1 MPPASC
7 RGGFT
12 VAVDLQSAAV
22 SCCNGFAYRPLR
34 GYRHQVLFARRHP
47 VLLRCHVVHQRY
59 QCLQR
64 LCRLEELRQLL
75 RGGNLELAVH
85 HSELLL
91 RVRQGDDCVHL
102 LLRRA
107 HHGLHR
113 LRESSLVRARRVEF
127 RRQRAESTLDTP
139 DESLHPA
146 KGHDCLVKIQE
157 SVPKLLR
164 FRCRG
169 SEHLLQILRIIR
181 ENLES
186 LDVTV

>member
-1 MPPASC
+1 MVPPASC

-34 GYRHQVLFARRHP
+34 GYRHQVLLARRHP
-47 VLLRCHVVHQRY
+47 VLLRRHVVHQRY
-59 QCLQR
+59 QSLQR
-64 LCRLEELRQLL
+64 RGRLEKLRQLL

-107 HHGLHR
+107 HRGLHR
-113 LRESSLVRARRVEF
+113 LRQARLVRARRVEF

-139 DESLHPA
+139 DESLHPTE
-146 KGHDCLVKIQE
+146 GLDCLVHVQQF
-157 SVPKLLR
+157 L
-164 FRCRG
+164 
-169 SEHLLQILRIIR
+169 
-181 ENLES
+181 
-186 LDVTV
+186 T